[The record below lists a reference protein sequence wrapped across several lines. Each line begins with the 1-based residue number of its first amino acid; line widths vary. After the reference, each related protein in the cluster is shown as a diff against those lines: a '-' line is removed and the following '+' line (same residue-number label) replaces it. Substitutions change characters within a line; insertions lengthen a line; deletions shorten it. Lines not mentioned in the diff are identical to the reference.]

1 LPIIELSDT
10 DDPRLAAYALAAEP
24 ARLRQAGWFVAE
36 GRLVVERLLRAARY
50 HVESLL
56 LHPSAWR
63 ALEPLLG
70 NAPLFP
76 VYVCPPAAFLRL
88 TGHDFHRGCLGLVR
102 RPEPLSVER
111 FWQARTLLV
120 LEGVANADNLGG
132 VFRNAAAFGVDG
144 VLLDPSSS
152 DPLYR
157 KAIRTSMGAT
167 LSVPFATLGETGRGY
182 TEAVDEQAAE
192 SRWPD
197 CLSQLRARGFEL
209 LALTPQSPSMDL
221 AEYAALPGRAGRV
234 ALLIGAEGPGLSQRA
249 LERATVRLRIPMRAE
264 VDSLN
269 LAVACGIALDRLV
282 PVSARP

>member
-1 LPIIELSDT
+1 MPIIELSDAE
-10 DDPRLAAYALAAEP
+10 DPRLAAYALVADP
-24 ARLRQAGWFVAE
+24 TRLRQAGWFVAE
-36 GRLVVERLLRAARY
+36 GRLVVARLLRAARY

-76 VYVCPPAAFLRL
+76 VYVCPPALFLRL

-102 RPEPLSVER
+102 RPEPLSLER
-111 FWQARTLLV
+111 FWQARTLVV

-132 VFRNAAAFGVDG
+132 VFRNAAAFGADG

-157 KAIRTSMGAT
+157 KAIRTSMGAS
-167 LSVPFATLGETGRGY
+167 LSVPFATLGD
-182 TEAVDEQAAE
+182 TEASDAGACR
-192 SRWPD
+192 SCWPD
-197 CLSQLRARGFEL
+197 CLSQLQARGFEL
-209 LALTPQSPSMDL
+209 LALTPQSPSIEL
-221 AEYAALPGRAGRV
+221 AEYAARPGRAERF
-234 ALLIGAEGPGLSQRA
+234 ALLIGAEGPGLSQAA
-249 LERATVRLRIPMRAE
+249 LGRVTVRLRIPMRAE

-269 LAVACGIALDRLV
+269 LAVACGIALDRLMPASV
-282 PVSARP
+282 RG